1 MLLKH
6 GLRIELI
13 LIDFV
18 NQHLVQFFQGLIYDV
33 LCGPELYLLVAFLED
48 GVEAADELA
57 LSEHLRYLLLLKLH
71 NLVEVL
77 EFLAI
82 HIVIV
87 LKDLFHALELF
98 QINEAFEFF
107 SHQLNILLIGHP

>member
-57 LSEHLRYLLLLKLH
+57 LGEHLRYLLLLKLH